1 LNLLLICQL
10 LLGVLALA
18 LLIHLWREGVPER
31 AALFPNALKA
41 GGLLTAVVGISTVP
55 LIALAIHGVEQAA
68 TITKLDCPVNDK
80 RYVSFEYKI
89 GSTALKGKDLDNKK
103 PYACESRRVGD
114 TDTIVYLPSDPSVY
128 VWRSPWP
135 NIQFAVF
142 ASVFVTVGAL
152 VLAFRRL
159 VRGEA

>member
-1 LNLLLICQL
+1 LNLLLVVQL
-10 LLGVLALA
+10 LLGASALA
-18 LLIHLWREGVPER
+18 LLIHLWQEGVPDR

-41 GGLLTAVVGISTVP
+41 GALLTAVVGISTVP
-55 LIALAIHGVEQAA
+55 LIALAMLGVEQTA
-68 TITKLDCPVNDK
+68 TITKLQCPEGNK

-89 GSTALKGKDLDNKK
+89 GDTTLSGRDLDNKK

-114 TDTIVYLPSDPSVY
+114 SDTIVYLPSDPSVY

-142 ASVFVTVGAL
+142 ASAFVTVGAL